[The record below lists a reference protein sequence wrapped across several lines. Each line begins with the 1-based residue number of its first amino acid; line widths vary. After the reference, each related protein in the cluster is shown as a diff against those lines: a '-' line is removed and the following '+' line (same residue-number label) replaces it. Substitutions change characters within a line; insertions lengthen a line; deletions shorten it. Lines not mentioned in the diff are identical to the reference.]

1 MSDHCYQTL
10 RTNFFFLRI
19 HVRKI
24 PVGNTADSCTVN
36 RQTSKLHTE
45 KSRLNFSPLSFWR
58 PDRARQHHSHFQYAG
73 RGSAKLQL
81 HGLLLG
87 GLSSRSF
94 SIAVLFPLFLGFGGI
109 LLVLNPQMNGE
120 ILTNPLTPI
129 CVAYGLLAALGML
142 VLRKLGEKHEAT
154 LVTTFYFS
162 LASATVGLIGSLCTD
177 DKNLL
182 SLFADPFLLLAVLLT
197 LLFQIAKTFSWQY
210 GDSALNSI
218 YLFLGAPFVVIL
230 GWLFLNEM
238 PTAFQILGIVFIVGS
253 AVSSYFIISRL
264 KKNRQVRQ
272 DN

>member
-1 MSDHCYQTL
+1 MFAKYVLVTL
-10 RTNFFFLRI
+10 LTAVLLTVKHQSFIPKNPGLIFLRCLFGVLTVLANI
-19 HVRKI
+19 ILIFNMPAAVAQSF
-24 PVGNTADSCTVN
+24 NYTA
-36 RQTSKLHTE
+36 
-45 KSRLNFSPLSFWR
+45 SFWVVL
-58 PDRARQHHSHFQYAG
+58 ALCF
-73 RGSAKLQL
+73 
-81 HGLLLG
+81 
-87 GLSSRSF
+87 SSRSF

-142 VLRKLGEKHEAT
+142 VLRRLGEKHEAT

-162 LASATVGLIGSLCTD
+162 LASAMVGLIGSLCTD

-197 LLFQIAKTFSWQY
+197 LIFQIAKTFSWQY